1 MSTDMRFDPFRFEYR
16 PVNLTGE
23 TRLVEYHTAFKRV
36 GFFLKETPQRLQT
49 QRISIVCGGDDLAEV
64 GRTVEP
70 PVDNFRVDYGNLNA
84 AASTGFVEVHASRIG
99 QIATVDYRGLGKN
112 LNASDR
118 QDGRWT
124 ITRSVKVNANFDSSA
139 MAVTDSAEFRGT
151 ISMNDLRF
159 RDGAEAIDD
168 TDALTLG
175 QVETMSTD
183 AIDELRDRVN
193 ALYA

>member
-1 MSTDMRFDPFRFEYR
+1 MRFDPFRFEYR

-49 QRISIVCGGDDLAEV
+49 QRISIVCGGDELAEV

-70 PVDNFRVDYGNLNA
+70 PIDNFRVDYGNINA

-99 QIATVDYRGLGKN
+99 QIATVNYRGLGKN

-151 ISMNDLRF
+151 ISMSAHRLRNLEGGGL
-159 RDGAEAIDD
+159 DN
-168 TDALTLG
+168 
-175 QVETMSTD
+175 D
-183 AIDELRDRVN
+183 AITRSQLDEQYAELKDRVN